1 MGVRCGD
8 IGGTYLGI
16 EASRTH
22 LLHGQNRR
30 RRTARRNAD
39 DNHPEAG
46 VLWHRIE
53 HHAGRSARGHS
64 PRGVLSRLAGIA
76 SAPG

>member
-46 VLWHRIE
+46 VLKNSLVPSVQI
-53 HHAGRSARGHS
+53 SS
-64 PRGVLSRLAGIA
+64 VPD
-76 SAPG
+76 